1 VSLTLHPAHRK
12 ALRLAVRKG
21 GTLVSAPQLQPDG
34 KRKLPK
40 GTVSQLVALRLVDA
54 GWATRYGD
62 TLIATMAG
70 KRRLGDPLP
79 PKPPVYLASGGGAK
93 YRTLPNG
100 RQVEVT
106 EGDDMSDHGYTTQRH
121 RASDELET
129 MDPSS
134 VHTDWR
140 LRAEAH
146 RKLSRADLDAA
157 RLSGLDHPEER
168 LRELRLMAAER
179 GKDIRGDLRQLE
191 HVVRRIERKVSE
203 EAA

>member
-40 GTVSQLVALRLVDA
+40 GTVSALVALRLVDA

-62 TLIATMAG
+62 TLIATTAG

-79 PKPPVYLASGGGAK
+79 PKPAVYLHKRDGLTTRRDLAVHDDE
-93 YRTLPNG
+93 P
-100 RQVEVT
+100 EVM
-106 EGDDMSDHGYTTQRH
+106 E
-121 RASDELET
+121 A
-129 MDPSS
+129 P
-134 VHTDWR
+134 VHPDWR
-140 LRAEAH
+140 NHAEAH

-179 GKDIRGDLRQLE
+179 GVSISSELRLVERGISSL
-191 HVVRRIERKVSE
+191 ERKLRR

>member
-1 VSLTLHPAHRK
+1 MSLSLHPAHRK

-21 GTLVSAPQLQPDG
+21 GTLVSATSP
-34 KRKLPK
+34 LPK
-40 GTVSQLVALRLVDA
+40 GTVSALVALRLVDA

-62 TLIATMAG
+62 TLIATTAG

-79 PKPPVYLASGGGAK
+79 PRPAIYLHKRDGLTTRRDLAV
-93 YRTLPNG
+93 RDEP
-100 RQVEVT
+100 EVM
-106 EGDDMSDHGYTTQRH
+106 EAPH
-121 RASDELET
+121 
-129 MDPSS
+129 P
-134 VHTDWR
+134 DWR
-140 LRAEAH
+140 NHAEAH

-179 GKDIRGDLRQLE
+179 GVSISSELRLVERGISSL
-191 HVVRRIERKVSE
+191 ERKLRR